1 MSTTS
6 MPEPMAKRLGYA
18 LKRAQH
24 ALRTRMD
31 DALRPLGLTSPQ
43 YAVLSAVEL
52 EPGMSNARLARAAFV
67 TPQTMQGILANL
79 ERDGLLVRQADPEH
93 GRILRSELTSRGKA
107 VLARAHWAV
116 EEVENAMISSLGTAE
131 AARIATLLAQ
141 CADALSSTDPD

>member
-1 MSTTS
+1 MSTAS
-6 MPEPMAKRLGYA
+6 MPDPMARRLGYA

-52 EPGMSNARLARAAFV
+52 EAGISNARLARAAFV

-93 GRILRSELTSRGKA
+93 GRILRSELTSHGQK
-107 VLARAHWAV
+107 VLARAHRIV
-116 EEVENAMISSLGTAE
+116 HEVEHVMISSVGTAE
-131 AARIATLLAQ
+131 AARIAGLLSQ
-141 CADALSSTDPD
+141 CADALSSTDRD